1 MYGVQLLVVQLLL
14 QMYRMQFLA
23 VEITPPNVQNAILS
37 ITPLKV
43 ESATL
48 GCQVTASNIQG
59 TTLDC
64 QITPSDI

>member
-1 MYGVQLLVVQLLL
+1 MYGVQLLVVQLLR

-23 VEITPPNVQNAILS
+23 VEITPPNVQNAIRDF
-37 ITPLKV
+37 TPLKV